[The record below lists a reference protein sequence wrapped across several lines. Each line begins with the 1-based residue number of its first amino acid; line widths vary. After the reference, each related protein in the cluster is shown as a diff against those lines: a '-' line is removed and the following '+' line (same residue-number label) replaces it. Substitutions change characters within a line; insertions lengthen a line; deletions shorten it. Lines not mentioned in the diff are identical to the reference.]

1 MTKQFVISSG
11 HGDKVSG
18 AIGILNEHNEAK
30 KVVNRVYSIL
40 TNTYNGKGYKYHE
53 TTATNQ
59 QKNLANIVNY
69 HNSKERDIDISVH
82 FNSASAS
89 ATGTECLYYDKKTLS
104 AKMSKAMANALGIVD
119 RGAKE
124 RKELYFLRNTEKPAI
139 LLEVCF
145 VTSKK
150 DAAAYRENFED
161 LCQAIA
167 KIIANEL
174 DYEKED
180 EDVEEVSKPATAEA
194 SSYYK
199 KGTGL
204 YRIKKDCYAY
214 KAVKFDKAKR
224 SELCEKGTEFTIVD
238 IVKYGSAYRLK
249 TKWGL
254 FITAN
259 KEYVEKI

>member
-1 MTKQFVISSG
+1 MVKQFVISSG

-40 TNTYNGKGYKYHE
+40 TNDYNGKGYKYHE

-59 QKNLANIVNY
+59 QQNLANIVNY
-69 HNSKERDIDISVH
+69 HNSKERALDISVH
-82 FNSASAS
+82 FNSASAG
-89 ATGTECLYYDKKTLS
+89 ATGTECLYYDKKSLS
-104 AKMSKAMANALGIVD
+104 TKMSKAMANALDILD

-124 RKELYFLRNTEKPAI
+124 RKELYFLRNTSKPAI

-150 DAAAYRENFED
+150 DAAAYHDNFEV

-167 KIIANEL
+167 KVIADEL
-174 DYEKED
+174 GYAKK
-180 EDVEEVSKPATAEA
+180 VTTVSKPNNEAT
-194 SSYYK
+194 SYYK
-199 KGTGL
+199 SGTGL

-214 KAVKFDKAKR
+214 KGVKFDKSNR
-224 SELCEKGTEFTIVD
+224 VELCKKGTEYTIVG
-238 IVKYGSAYRLK
+238 IVKYGSTYRLK
-249 TKWGL
+249 TKSGL
-254 FITAN
+254 YITAN
-259 KEYVEKI
+259 KEYVEKV

>member
-40 TNTYNGKGYKYHE
+40 VDEYNGKGYKYHE

-59 QKNLANIVNY
+59 NQNLANIVSF
-69 HNSKERDIDISVH
+69 HNGKTRDLDISVH

-89 ATGTECLYYDKKTLS
+89 ATGTECLYYDAKSLS

-124 RKELYFLRNTEKPAI
+124 RKELYFLRNTSKPAI

-150 DAAAYRENFED
+150 DAAAYHENFED

-167 KIIANEL
+167 KVIANEL
-174 DYEKED
+174 GYKKK
-180 EDVEEVSKPATAEA
+180 VTTVSKPSVEA
-194 SSYYK
+194 PSYYK
-199 KGTGL
+199 SGTGL
-204 YRIKKDCYAY
+204 YRIKKNCYAY
-214 KAVKFDKAKR
+214 RSVIFDKENR
-224 SELCEKGTEFTIVD
+224 VELCQKGTKYTIVA
-238 IVKYGSAYRLK
+238 IVKYGSTYRLK
-249 TKWGL
+249 TKWGMY
-254 FITAN
+254 ITAN
-259 KEYVEKI
+259 KEYVEKV

>member
-30 KVVNRVYSIL
+30 KVVNRVYAIL
-40 TNTYNGKGYKYHE
+40 TNNYNGKGYKYHE
-53 TTATNQ
+53 KTATNQ
-59 QKNLANIVNY
+59 NQNLSNIVSY
-69 HNSKERDIDISVH
+69 HNSKSRSLDISVH
-82 FNSASAS
+82 FNSASPQ
-89 ATGTECLYYDKKTLS
+89 ATGTECLYYDQKSLS
-104 AKMSKAMANALGIVD
+104 VKMSAAMSDKLGITN

-124 RKELYFLRNTEKPAI
+124 RKELYFLRNTSKPAI

-167 KIIANEL
+167 KVVANEL
-174 DYEKED
+174 GYTKKITT
-180 EDVEEVSKPATAEA
+180 VSKPSVEA
-194 SSYYK
+194 PSYYK
-199 KGTGL
+199 SGTGL
-204 YRIKKDCYAY
+204 YRIKKNCYAY
-214 KAVKFDKAKR
+214 KSVIFDKENR
-224 SELCEKGTEFTIVD
+224 VELCQKGTKYTITD
-238 IVKYGSAYRLK
+238 IAKYGSTYRLH
-249 TKWGL
+249 TKSGL

-259 KEYVEKI
+259 KEYVEKV

>member
-30 KVVNRVYSIL
+30 KVVNRVYNIL
-40 TNTYNGKGYKYHE
+40 INEYNGKGYKYHE
-53 TTATNQ
+53 TTATSQ
-59 QKNLANIVNY
+59 QQNLANIVSF
-69 HNSKERDIDISVH
+69 HNGKTRDLDISVH

-89 ATGTECLYYDKKTLS
+89 ATGTECLYYDKKSLS
-104 AKMSKAMANALGIVD
+104 AKMSKAMSDALGIVD

-124 RKELYFLRNTEKPAI
+124 RKELYFLRNTKKPAI

-145 VTSKK
+145 VSSKK

-167 KIIANEL
+167 KVIAVEL
-174 DYEKED
+174 GYPKK
-180 EDVEEVSKPATAEA
+180 VTTVSKPSVEA
-194 SSYYK
+194 PSYYK
-199 KGTGL
+199 SGTGL
-204 YRIKKDCYAY
+204 YRIKKNCYAY
-214 KAVKFDKAKR
+214 KTVKFDKDDR
-224 SELCEKGTEFTIVD
+224 VELCKKGIQLTIVS

-249 TKWGL
+249 TKSGL
-254 FITAN
+254 YITAN
-259 KEYVEKI
+259 KEYVEKV